1 MSLQDQVS
9 PVFLP
14 TQGFPRWSRKK
25 RFWFGHIAKIL
36 YWPSLFSE
44 DGWILESFFVAFLLA
59 LIKFFFVHKK
69 TKK

>member
-14 TQGFPRWSRKK
+14 TQGSRVGPERKD
-25 RFWFGHIAKIL
+25 FGLVIYKIL

-44 DGWILESFFVAFLLA
+44 DGWILESFFVAFLLT
-59 LIKFFFVHKK
+59 LIKFFFDHKK